1 MLQNLN
7 LIFSRVIKEAVMST
21 ILRIF
26 ALVVKDIR
34 LKSVNLVCIWTG
46 LVSGSVILSFISY
59 TSGPLPLFIFPIL
72 MSAFLSLFYMEW
84 LISSEKEGGTF
95 LWLRT
100 LPVSDRAIVSSKII
114 TMALLLAVH
123 PLAVLPSALV
133 NPVNLLVLLVTGIIG
148 VSLFC
153 GCIWGMLV
161 FLVLKGANKYLIPL
175 FTVLLLSLLGI
186 IIMQKFSWMPDFL
199 MTLPSQVPSVIL
211 IAPVSAVFGWWL
223 TCKYFESRD
232 SLQLVD

>member
-1 MLQNLN
+1 MPAILKV
-7 LIFSRVIKEAVMST
+7 FVMV
-21 ILRIF
+21 
-26 ALVVKDIR
+26 AKDIR
-34 LKSVNLVCIWTG
+34 LKIVNLIFIWAA
-46 LVSGSVILSFISY
+46 LVAGSIILSFISHK
-59 TSGPLPLFIFPIL
+59 SGPVPLFIFPIL
-72 MSAFLSLFYMEW
+72 TSSFLCLFYMEW

-114 TMALLLAVH
+114 TVALLLAVH

-153 GCIWGMLV
+153 GCIWGMLI